1 MWWIVVKYLFLDDLL
16 PWLVCKT
23 YSTLK
28 NEQSV
33 NIDFLYIGLSRHSLV
48 LGKQKGEKDDLG
60 KKLQKETEYLVF
72 FSFIN
77 FEVV

>member
-28 NEQSV
+28 NEQSGS
-33 NIDFLYIGLSRHSLV
+33 IDFLYIGLYRHSLM
-48 LGKQKGEKDDLG
+48 LGKQKREKDHLEEKR
-60 KKLQKETEYLVF
+60 KKLIV
-72 FSFIN
+72 
-77 FEVV
+77 